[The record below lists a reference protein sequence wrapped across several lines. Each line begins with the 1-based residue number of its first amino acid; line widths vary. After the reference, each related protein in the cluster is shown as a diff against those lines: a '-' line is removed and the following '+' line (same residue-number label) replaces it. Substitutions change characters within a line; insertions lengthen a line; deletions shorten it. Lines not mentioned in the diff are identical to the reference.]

1 MTASFRN
8 ATTGQDVELSVKGD
22 MFGMG
27 SVISLNGTQPVAQ
40 ISRQYMNGR
49 QWIGGQQTVSVG
61 QLQSSRKCQLT
72 DSTT

>member
-8 ATTGQDVELSVKGD
+8 AATGQDVELSVKGD

-27 SVISLNGTQPVAQ
+27 SVITLNGTQPVAQ

-61 QLQSSRKCQLT
+61 GS
-72 DSTT
+72 